1 MTLRPRN
8 RGLRARTAV
17 VAVLMTG
24 VAAGV
29 AQAAP
34 APSASTSFTSS
45 ASTSAS
51 SAAVKV
57 EDRYT
62 IDRNSNVRGAPK
74 LKSRVYGTAG
84 RGAYIDIDCWARG
97 QDVSSGGQHT
107 NVWYQGGVWMGAPMN
122 RPLGPGVWVWGG
134 NVDTKGDP
142 QKGIPHC

>member
-1 MTLRPRN
+1 M
-8 RGLRARTAV
+8 AATAI
-17 VAVLMTG
+17 LMTG
-24 VAAGV
+24 IAAGV

-34 APSASTSFTSS
+34 APSASAPS
-45 ASTSAS
+45 ASASPASAS
-51 SAAVKV
+51 SASMKV

-62 IDRNSNVRGAPK
+62 IDLHSNVRGAPK

-84 RGAYIDIDCWARG
+84 RGAYIDIDCWTRG

-107 NVWYQGGVWMGAPMN
+107 NVWYQGGVWMGKPMK
-122 RPLGPGVWVWGG
+122 RHLGPGVWVWGG

>member
-1 MTLRPRN
+1 MHGKSLTPAGTAAL
-8 RGLRARTAV
+8 LTAV
-17 VAVLMTG
+17 TAFLITG
-24 VAAGV
+24 TAAGV

-34 APSASTSFTSS
+34 APSAS
-45 ASTSAS
+45 
-51 SAAVKV
+51 VKV

-62 IDRNSNVRGAPK
+62 IDLHSNVRAAPK

-84 RGAYIDIDCWARG
+84 RGAYIDIDCWKRG

-107 NVWYQGGVWMGAPMN
+107 NVWYQGGVWMGKPMN
-122 RPLGPGVWVWGG
+122 RYMDPGVWVWGG